1 MPFSGLL
8 KSGGSLPEQNDW
20 ASLLGSIS
28 SNTNGVN
35 NDWES
40 TLKIAES
47 AALPAETLLEQPSM
61 CEDDSDK
68 RMTILTEHER
78 QTIDFTCFD
87 ARLENQNINSDQA
100 HRVLLIEQAVYKWL
114 LGTNETTRANFVS
127 IVEGFKPASIRRAGA
142 TQARPHRR
150 SIIGSTSTFELL
162 AVKIDDGTEDN
173 MVVLCSPFVHGEN
186 EGLSSFGLL
195 VWVVVPDEEA
205 SLYKT
210 LISNTEVSH
219 FVVSFQHSLSTTLL
233 THVILQFMRHKTKTD
248 DRFLKQKE
256 RHLVLELG
264 KDVSTMSSLLFT
276 LFVLPI
282 TLLLF

>member
-87 ARLENQNINSDQA
+87 ARLENQNINSDQV
-100 HRVLLIEQAVYKWL
+100 HRVLLMEQAVYKWL
-114 LGTNETTRANFVS
+114 LGTNETTRANFAN
-127 IVEGFKPASIRRAGA
+127 IIEGFKPAPIRRAGIK
-142 TQARPHRR
+142 QALPHRR
-150 SIIGSTSTFELL
+150 AVIGATSTFELL
-162 AVKIDDGTEDN
+162 AVKIGTEDN

-195 VWVVVPDEEA
+195 VWAVVPDEEA

-210 LISNTEVSH
+210 LISNTEVSC
-219 FVVSFQHSLSTTLL
+219 FVVSFQHSLSTSVL